1 MAIVVE
7 QEKKNV
13 NWITVLSVV
22 IFLAIIFAGGYYLFF
37 KKPELIDVVAP
48 VELERIQAISNVTFN
63 PRDVLDSPTF
73 QALRDFSG
81 SLPAPRTGKANPF
94 SE

>member
-7 QEKKNV
+7 EEKKST
-13 NWITVLSVV
+13 NWITVLSVGAFLV
-22 IFLAIIFAGGYYLFF
+22 IVFFGGYYLFF
-37 KKPELIDVVAP
+37 KQPELIDIVAP
-48 VELERIQAISNVTFN
+48 VELERIRAISEVNFN

-73 QALRDFSG
+73 KTLRDFSG
-81 SLPAPRTGKANPF
+81 MLSTPRTGKANPF